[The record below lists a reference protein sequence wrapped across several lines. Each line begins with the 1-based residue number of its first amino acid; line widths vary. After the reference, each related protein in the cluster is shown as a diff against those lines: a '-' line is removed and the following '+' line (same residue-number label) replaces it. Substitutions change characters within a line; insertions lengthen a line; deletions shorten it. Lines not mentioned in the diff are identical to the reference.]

1 MSTESAPVEAPAPV
15 ADMVSKESYDA
26 LKMQLEAKTKSE
38 AAREQRLQRFEEMER
53 KKLVAM
59 QPSIQELVEL
69 EVKENPEYAELA
81 SVDAWAKE
89 LHQTQNV
96 EANLGI
102 ARLISCNSARFKRTL
117 DEASAGKESASMLA
131 STLKELEEIKA
142 DRDAKAL
149 RVTELESLASERQTS
164 LERMEAE
171 FQKAGVLKDKFDFSK
186 ASSREAGGASGA
198 ATSGASSAAASSSAS
213 VPPARV
219 EDALL
224 SYVSKTGSG
233 GLRMSQSGSQH
244 HFLGTS
250 NEGTS
255 GVMAAL
261 RAA

>member
-1 MSTESAPVEAPAPV
+1 MDAHVMSTESAPVEAPAPV

-59 QPSIQELVEL
+59 QPSIQELAEL

-149 RVTELESLASERQTS
+149 LGGRS
-164 LERMEAE
+164 
-171 FQKAGVLKDKFDFSK
+171 
-186 ASSREAGGASGA
+186 SSRSRASARPRWKGWRRSSRRRA
-198 ATSGASSAAASSSAS
+198 CSRTSSIF
-213 VPPARV
+213 PRPRRAR
-219 EDALL
+219 
-224 SYVSKTGSG
+224 
-233 GLRMSQSGSQH
+233 
-244 HFLGTS
+244 
-250 NEGTS
+250 
-255 GVMAAL
+255 
-261 RAA
+261 RAARPAPPQAARPAPPRVRAPQFRQRVWRTRC